1 MYISSFLW
9 RMRTC
14 ASLIRGNARIDTAVR
29 RFTINTLICC
39 SLKPYPYFLWS
50 RTGIHHPMYLT
61 GRVQFSS
68 LIFEGKFLIFQ
79 GWKSSIVWYNFT
91 LSLSPSLSLS
101 LRESLLNSENYG
113 DRWAMRWKI
122 RFLSLCVYK
131 RVFEIYFFFFSIKF
145 WLSLNG
151 LNECFNF

>member
-1 MYISSFLW
+1 MATRESIPRFDVSPSTPWFVARWNPIPISSGHE
-9 RMRTC
+9 
-14 ASLIRGNARIDTAVR
+14 RGY
-29 RFTINTLICC
+29 TIPCI
-39 SLKPYPYFLWS
+39 W
-50 RTGIHHPMYLT
+50 
-61 GRVQFSS
+61 QAEFSS
-68 LIFEGKFLIFQ
+68 VHLYSKGN
-79 GWKSSIVWYNFT
+79 SSSSKDENRLLCGII
-91 LSLSPSLSLS
+91 SLSPSLPLSLS